1 MNKENYIVRIF
12 KSKSTY
18 ILLGA
23 AVLNLIAL
31 ILYFN
36 FGTSIFIPKL
46 SSTVILLMTIG
57 VVLPLLTIFLPLE
70 IFYIAPYAVGLLSCF
85 LYLASQA
92 SFIVN
97 VFVGIDGT
105 TFSLPFYAIVFCS
118 LGAALLTLVAM
129 SCVKENKKLKTNQ
142 KKSKATNVK
151 GTKVYKKT
159 FNFAKMFSI
168 VSVTLLCLLIVGN
181 DVAGA
186 YATTINH
193 ALNLRTFKIEVNED
207 DDTDTA
213 YFKSAYST
221 NTMDADG
228 KSIYTQEGIDRLTKD
243 AEEACIE
250 MEGEGMVLLKNENSA
265 LPLFKE
271 DKVSLFGQGSALFNY
286 SSSGSSASSTVG
298 YANLKT
304 ALESVDLSVNGDLWD
319 FYINGEGK
327 EYRRSNTKVNEAPWS
342 LISNHA
348 ESFAHYGEAAIV
360 VLSRNGGEGIDIP
373 ANGTDGIDGN
383 YLALSQN
390 EIEML
395 REITNLKK
403 SGTFEKVIVILNS
416 ANPLQLDFLSND
428 MIEIDACLW
437 VGNVGKTGIYAVAK
451 ALVGDIV
458 PSGRLSDTYV
468 YDNFSS
474 PAMASWALNPDRRFA
489 QRYGNYSN
497 YGLNGTQYNYGVYV
511 EGIYVGY
518 RYYET
523 RYEDVVLGTNGVGDY
538 EYDEVVAYPFGHGL
552 SYAEFDYSDFVVTD
566 KEDSY
571 DLSVTVTNNSKI
583 YDGKEVVQIYLQKP
597 YDASIGLEIASVELV
612 GYAKTGVLEKNGGFE
627 TLTINVSKE
636 QLASYDINANN
647 GKGGYVL
654 EKGDYYLATGKNAH
668 DALNNILA
676 KKNENGVSL
685 NKEKMTGTGNAT
697 FAHKWEQEARDEIS
711 YATSKE
717 TGNLIT
723 NQLDFADINRYAN
736 RGDNEVT
743 YVSRSNWEE
752 TWPTKSVSLT
762 LTDEMADDL
771 GIHKELPVE
780 TTEQMPNYGVDS
792 GMSLVMLRS
801 SEENVIEYDNSA
813 WDTLLDQM
821 TYEQQSLLLSNAAF
835 GTVSL
840 GAPFNKPATKDND
853 GPTGVVN
860 SKTRT
865 SFPSEGIWASS
876 FNNELIKKLGELLA
890 EDALY
895 NGFTCLYA
903 TGINMHRTPY
913 GGRAHE
919 YFSED
924 PFLTG
929 LAVCYEVEGMQSK
942 GVIPTLK
949 HFAFNDEEDQR
960 GGICIWLNEQSARE
974 IYLKPF
980 EMAMRPSM
988 GNAHGVMTSFNRA
1001 GCIWTS
1007 ASSELMINIAR
1018 KEWNFDGYSITDMA
1032 EAFKWY
1038 MTYDDGIMN
1047 GTDTYL
1053 GAGDEYALADY
1064 AYSIP
1069 FRIRMRES
1077 CHRVLYVICNY
1088 SAAMNGLSASTKIV
1102 PITPWWQTAI
1112 YAGMGVIAG
1121 LTVISLG
1128 AWVLRYVRNKRK
1140 EN

>member
-1 MNKENYIVRIF
+1 MNNENYFLRIF

-18 ILLGA
+18 LLLIT

-31 ILYFN
+31 VLYFN
-36 FGTSIFIPKL
+36 FGTSVFIPEL
-46 SSTVILLMTIG
+46 SSTVITLMALG
-57 VVLPLLTIFLPLE
+57 VILPLVILFLPLK
-70 IFYIAPYAVGLLSCF
+70 FPYVILYAIELLACF

-92 SFIVN
+92 SFIAN

-105 TFSLPFYAIVFCS
+105 TFSPAFYAIVIC
-118 LGAALLTLVAM
+118 TLVAAMFSLMAM
-129 SCVKENKKLKTNQ
+129 SGKKEKNGL
-142 KKSKATNVK
+142 
-151 GTKVYKKT
+151 TKWKQGKQYKKYAT
-159 FNFAKMFSI
+159 KAPVNRAKVPTILFT
-168 VSVTLLCLLIVGN
+168 TLLCILIVGN
-181 DVAGA
+181 DIAGA

-193 ALNLRTFKIEVNED
+193 ALNITTFKIENSEND
-207 DDTDTA
+207 TTDTA

-221 NTMDADG
+221 NTFDAEG
-228 KSIYTQEGIDRLTKD
+228 KHIYTQEGIDRLTKD

-250 MEGEGMVLLKNENSA
+250 MEGEGLVLLKNENNA
-265 LPLFKE
+265 LPLFAG
-271 DKVSLFGQGSALFNY
+271 DQVSLFGQGSALFNY
-286 SSSGSSASSTVG
+286 SSSGSSAASTTG

-304 ALESVDLSVNGDLWD
+304 AMESVDLSVNENLWD
-319 FYINGEGK
+319 FYANGAGK
-327 EYRRSNTKVNEAPWS
+327 DYRRSATKANEAPWS
-342 LISNHA
+342 LISDNA
-348 ESFAHYGEAAIV
+348 GSFATYGDAAIV
-360 VLSRNGGEGIDIP
+360 VISRNGGEGVDVT
-373 ANGTDGIDGN
+373 ASSSDCIDGN

-390 EIEML
+390 EIDML
-395 REITNLKK
+395 VGLTDLKK
-403 SGTFEKVIVILNS
+403 NETFKKVIVILNA
-416 ANPLQLDFLSND
+416 ANPIQLDFLAND
-428 MIEIDACLW
+428 AIDVDACLW
-437 VGNVGKTGIYAVAK
+437 VGNVGKTGIYAVAQV
-451 ALVGDIV
+451 LTGEII

-474 PAMASWALNPDRRFA
+474 PAMASWVLNTDRRFA
-489 QRYGNYSN
+489 QRYSNYSN
-497 YGLNGTQYNYGVYV
+497 YDLNGTQYNYGVYV

-523 RYEDVVLGTNGVGDY
+523 RYEDVVLGANDVGNYDY
-538 EYDEVVAYPFGHGL
+538 DNVVAYPFGHGL
-552 SYAEFDYSDFVVTD
+552 SYAEFEYSDFTVTEN
-566 KEDSY
+566 EDSY
-571 DLSVTVTNNSKI
+571 DISVTVTNISTE

-597 YDASIGLEIASVELV
+597 YDAATGLEVASVELV
-612 GYAKTGVLEKNGGFE
+612 GYAKTDVLTKNNGE
-627 TLTINVSKE
+627 QTVTINVSKE
-636 QLASYDINANN
+636 QLTSYDVNANG

-654 EKGDYYLATGKNAH
+654 EKGDYYLAVGKNAH
-668 DALNNILA
+668 DALNNILTA
-676 KKNENGVSL
+676 KSEKVSL
-685 NKEKMTGTGNAT
+685 DADKMTAAGDDEFTYTWN
-697 FAHKWEQEARDEIS
+697 QSARDEIS
-711 YATSKE
+711 YAASKE

-723 NQLDFADINRYAN
+723 NQLDFADINRYEN
-736 RGDNEVT
+736 RGDNSVT
-743 YVSRSNWEE
+743 YVSRSNWTE
-752 TWPTKSVSLT
+752 TWPTQSVSLT
-762 LTDEMADDL
+762 LTDDMANDL

-780 TTEQMPNYGVDS
+780 TTEKMPNYGVDS
-792 GMSLVMLRS
+792 DMSLVMLRS
-801 SEENVIEYDNSA
+801 SEDNVIEYDNSA

-860 SKTRT
+860 SKTKT

-890 EDALY
+890 EDALC
-895 NGFTCLYA
+895 NGFVSLYA

-924 PFLTG
+924 PFLTR
-929 LAVCYEVEGMQSK
+929 LAVCYEVEGLQSK

-988 GNAHGVMTSFNRA
+988 GNTHGVMTSFNRA

-1032 EAFKWY
+1032 ESFKWY

-1053 GAGDEYALADY
+1053 GAGDEYALSDY

-1069 FRIRMRES
+1069 FRLRVRES
-1077 CHRVLYVICNY
+1077 CHRVLYTICNY
-1088 SAAMNGLSASTKIV
+1088 SAAMNGLSASSKIV
-1102 PITPWWQTAI
+1102 PITPWWQTALYVGI
-1112 YAGMGVIAG
+1112 ASAAVLTAISMFAWMAYYA
-1121 LTVISLG
+1121 
-1128 AWVLRYVRNKRK
+1128 RNKRK
-1140 EN
+1140 ENKR

>member
-1 MNKENYIVRIF
+1 MSKENFIVKTF

-18 ILLGA
+18 LLLLT
-23 AVLNLIAL
+23 AVLNLVAL
-31 ILYFN
+31 VLYFN
-36 FGTSIFIPKL
+36 FGTSVFIPKL
-46 SSTVILLMTIG
+46 SSTVIMFMSIG
-57 VVLPLLTIFLPLE
+57 VVLPLVTIFFPLK
-70 IFYIAPYAVGLLSCF
+70 IWYIAPYAVSLLSCF

-105 TFSLPFYAIVFCS
+105 TFPLTFYAIVLCS
-118 LGAALLTLVAM
+118 LGAAVLTLIAM
-129 SCVKENKKLKTNQ
+129 SSLKEKNVSEKKVAID
-142 KKSKATNVK
+142 KKAMK
-151 GTKVYKKT
+151 GSINRAKVPT
-159 FNFAKMFSI
+159 I
-168 VSVTLLCLLIVGN
+168 VFTTLLCILIVGN
-181 DVAGA
+181 DIAGA
-186 YATTINH
+186 YASTINH
-193 ALNLRTFKIEVNED
+193 ALNLTTFKIETNED

-221 NTMDADG
+221 NMFDAKG
-228 KSIYTQEGIDRLTKD
+228 KHIFTEEGIQRLTKD

-250 MEGEGMVLLKNENSA
+250 MEGEGLVLLKNENNA
-265 LPLFKE
+265 LPLSKE

-286 SSSGSSASSTVG
+286 SSSGSSATSTAG

-304 ALESVDLSVNGDLWD
+304 ALESVDLKVNGNLWD
-319 FYINGEGK
+319 FYMNGEGK
-327 EYRRSNTKVNEAPWS
+327 EYRRSATKANEAPWS

-348 ESFAHYGEAAIV
+348 GNFATYGDAAIV
-360 VLSRNGGEGIDIP
+360 VISRNGGEGIDVP
-373 ANGTDGIDGN
+373 ATGTDGVNGN

-390 EIEML
+390 EIDML
-395 REITNLKK
+395 TELTNLKK
-403 SGTFEKVIVILNS
+403 VGTFEKVIVILNC
-416 ANPLQLDFLSND
+416 ANAIQLDFLVNGGID
-428 MIEIDACLW
+428 VDACLW

-451 ALVGDIV
+451 VLVGEII

-474 PAMASWALNPDRRFA
+474 PAMASWALNPGKRFA
-489 QRYGNYSN
+489 QRYTNYNS
-497 YGLNGTQYNYGVYV
+497 YDLNGTQYNYGVYV
-511 EGIYVGY
+511 EGIYLGY

-523 RYEDVVLGTNGVGDY
+523 RYEDVVLDTNGVGGYD
-538 EYDEVVAYPFGHGL
+538 YDEVVAYPFGHGL
-552 SYAEFDYSDFVVTD
+552 SYAEFEYSNFAVTE
-566 KEDSY
+566 KENSY
-571 DLSVTVTNNSKI
+571 DINVTVTNVSEQ
-583 YDGKEVVQIYLQKP
+583 YAGKEVVQIYLQKA
-597 YDASIGLEIASVELV
+597 YDASTALEVPSVELV
-612 GYAKTGVLEKNGGFE
+612 GYAKTDVLEKDGGNQ
-627 TLTINVSKE
+627 TVTINVSKE
-636 QLASYDINANN
+636 LLTSYDVNANG

-654 EKGDYYLATGKNAH
+654 EKGNYYLAIGKNAH
-668 DALNNILA
+668 DALNNILTA
-676 KKNENGVSL
+676 KSEKVSVDAD
-685 NKEKMTGTGNAT
+685 KMTAQGDDAFTYTWN
-697 FAHKWEQEARDEIS
+697 QNVRDEVS
-711 YATSKE
+711 YAASKE

-736 RGDNEVT
+736 RGNNEVT
-743 YVSRSNWEE
+743 YLSRSNWEG
-752 TWPTKSVSLT
+752 TWPTQAVSLT
-762 LTDEMADDL
+762 LTDEMAEDL

-780 TTEQMPNYGVDS
+780 TTEKLPNYGIDS

-890 EDALY
+890 EDALC

-929 LAVCYEVEGMQSK
+929 LAVCYEVEGIQSK

-960 GGICIWLNEQSARE
+960 GGICIWLNEQAARE
-974 IYLKPF
+974 IYLTPF

-988 GNAHGVMTSFNRA
+988 GNTHGVMTSFNRA

-1018 KEWNFDGYSITDMA
+1018 KEWDFDGYSITDMA

-1053 GAGDEYALADY
+1053 GAGDEYALSDY

-1069 FRIRMRES
+1069 FRLRVRES
-1077 CHRVLYVICNY
+1077 CHRVLYTICNY
-1088 SAAMNGLSASTKIV
+1088 SAAMNGLSASSKIV

-1112 YAGMGVIAG
+1112 YAGIG
-1121 LTVISLG
+1121 LTAVLTALNLC
-1128 AWVLRYVRNKRK
+1128 AWVAYYARNKRK
-1140 EN
+1140 EK